1 MMLLLYVL
9 VYFWLNR
16 TISFSSSEQ
25 LEGGIVKDKCSEIYQ
40 GPSACSEIECQ
51 NIRNYVLTLKPE
63 PVLATCLHSY
73 GQYFLWPYGY
83 AKNAYPENYKEI
95 KELASDAAIALGVI
109 HILIKEN
116 NFLTIRYW
124 I

>member
-1 MMLLLYVL
+1 M
-9 VYFWLNR
+9 WNIK
-16 TISFSSSEQ
+16 ISFSTSEQ
-25 LEGGIVKDKCSEIYQ
+25 LEEGHVKDKCSEIYQ
-40 GPSACSEIECQ
+40 GPSVCSEIECK
-51 NIRNYVLTLKPE
+51 NIRDYVLKLKPV

-109 HILIKEN
+109 HIL
-116 NFLTIRYW
+116 
-124 I
+124 